1 MLRCVYPFLPVD
13 VGDCQGKAPTKAE
26 VPGKAGHDWEMD
38 SCEPG
43 HSHCRPH
50 RSDPSGALLAPSK
63 GKEPSVAAKWAC
75 LTPLH
80 PLATPHLT
88 VQHTARPG
96 ALCLTLLPP
105 DYILAG

>member
-1 MLRCVYPFLPVD
+1 MYPFLPVD
-13 VGDCQGKAPTKAE
+13 LGDCQGKAPTKAE

-63 GKEPSVAAKWAC
+63 GNEPSAAAKQPTSPLYNPPTSLYNTLPDLGLSALRC
-75 LTPLH
+75 LPL
-80 PLATPHLT
+80 T
-88 VQHTARPG
+88 
-96 ALCLTLLPP
+96 
-105 DYILAG
+105 IF